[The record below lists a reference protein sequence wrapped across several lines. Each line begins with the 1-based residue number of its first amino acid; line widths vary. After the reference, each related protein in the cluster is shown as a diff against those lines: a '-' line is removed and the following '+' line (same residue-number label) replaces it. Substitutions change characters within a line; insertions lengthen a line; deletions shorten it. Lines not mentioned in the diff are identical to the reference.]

1 MVLIALGRFIQYA
14 LLLATLRISTT
25 LLQPDEMGKVSIVVT
40 TVGFFSLFLIN
51 PVGMFINRRFLNWNT
66 KASAKKYLGYFW
78 LYLALI
84 SVIASAVSLGL
95 MFFHVL
101 DLSIHPLALILLVGG
116 SLFFGTLNQTA
127 IPTLNL
133 LGYKRWFM
141 SLTIATSLLSL
152 LCAAGLTLG
161 FAKDAQFWLSG
172 LLIGQGL
179 MGVFGLVVFY
189 RKLKNPEQ
197 NDLDQ
202 SRLDLGAL
210 SRLLHFA
217 WPIAL
222 AVGLGWL
229 QSQAYRYQ
237 LTESL
242 GLASLGL
249 FVAGFGISSG
259 LIAGFDSMVTTYFG
273 PIFSRRL
280 SHMDSEHHGLIWQR
294 YANAVIPSLMLTG
307 FLIIALAPE
316 LTKILLGP
324 SYQTAGVFI
333 VWGTLAEVARTATG
347 VYALGAHAKMN
358 TRLLIIPNFF
368 GAGLAVVLVPLF
380 APLYGLQGI
389 GAALF
394 IAALVSLFSSI
405 LVNRRHIAVTIS
417 IKQVS
422 KASLMGTFLLALAYL
437 AEQFEALQ
445 QNIMYS
451 IAVTV
456 FLGLVFL
463 LAQWNL
469 LHEFSKEKLQG
480 EHP

>member
-14 LLLATLRISTT
+14 LLLLTLRISTT

-40 TVGFFSLFLIN
+40 TVGFFSLFFIN
-51 PVGMFINRRFLNWNT
+51 PVGMFINRRFLNWN
-66 KASAKKYLGYFW
+66 AGAIAKKYLNYFW
-78 LYLALI
+78 LYLALV
-84 SVIASAVSLGL
+84 SVIAAIISLGL
-95 MFFHVL
+95 VVFQVI
-101 DLSIHPLALILLVGG
+101 DLGMHPFMILFLVGA
-116 SLFFGTLNQTA
+116 SLFFGTLNQVA

-141 SLTIATSLLSL
+141 GLTIATSLLSL
-152 LCAAGLTLG
+152 LCATGLAIGLM
-161 FAKDAQFWLSG
+161 KDAQFWLIG
-172 LLIGQGL
+172 VLIGQAVVGL
-179 MGVFGLVVFY
+179 IGLLVFY
-189 RKLKNPEQ
+189 QKLKSSAETQANRSS
-197 NDLDQ
+197 LDAD
-202 SRLDLGAL
+202 SIV
-210 SRLLHFA
+210 RLLHFA

-222 AVGLGWL
+222 AVGLGWV

-237 LTESL
+237 LTDDL
-242 GLASLGL
+242 GLAKLGL

-324 SYQTAGVFI
+324 SYQTAGTFI
-333 VWGTLAEVARTATG
+333 VWGALAEVARTATG

-358 TRLLIIPNFF
+358 TRLLIVPNFF
-368 GAGLAVVLVPLF
+368 GALLAVVLVPLF
-380 APLYGLQGI
+380 APLYSLQGI

-394 IAALVSLFSSI
+394 IAALGSLFASI
-405 LVNRRHIAVTIS
+405 LVNRKHIAVTIS
-417 IKQVS
+417 IKQVT
-422 KASLMGTFLLALAYL
+422 KALLMGAFLLALAYL

-445 QNIMYS
+445 QSIMYS

-456 FLGLVFL
+456 CLGLVFL

-469 LHEFSKEKLQG
+469 LHEFSQEKLQG
-480 EHP
+480 ERS

>member
-1 MVLIALGRFIQYA
+1 MILIALGRFIQYA

-51 PVGMFINRRFLNWNT
+51 PVGMFINRRFLNWDAN
-66 KASAKKYLGYFW
+66 AMAKRYLRYFW
-78 LYLALI
+78 LYLLLI
-84 SVIASAVSLGL
+84 SLIAAIASLGL
-95 MFFHVL
+95 MHFHFV
-101 DLSIHPLALILLVGG
+101 DLSMHPSVLLFLIGG

-141 SLTIATSLLSL
+141 GLTIATSLLSL
-152 LCAAGLTLG
+152 LCAVGLTLG
-161 FAKDAQFWLSG
+161 FIKDAQFWLCG
-172 LLIGQGL
+172 ILLGQAVV
-179 MGVFGLVVFY
+179 GVFGLLVFY
-189 RKLKNPEQ
+189 RKLKEPIQ
-197 NDLDQ
+197 N
-202 SRLDLGAL
+202 RLHPSSLNSGSL
-210 SRLLHFA
+210 TRLLHFA

-242 GLASLGL
+242 GLAKLGL

-280 SHMDSEHHGLIWQR
+280 SQMHDEHYSSAWQH
-294 YANAVIPSLMLTG
+294 YASAVIPSLMLTG

-324 SYQTAGVFI
+324 SYQEAGVFVI
-333 VWGTLAEVARTATG
+333 WGALAEVARTATG

-358 TRLLIIPNFF
+358 TRLLILPNFL
-368 GAGLAVVLVPLF
+368 GAGLALILVPMS
-380 APLYGLQGI
+380 APIYGLQGI

-394 IAALVSLFSSI
+394 IAALGSLITSI
-405 LVNRRHIAVTIS
+405 FVNKKHIAVTIS
-417 IKQVS
+417 VNQVS
-422 KASLMGTFLLALAYL
+422 KALFLGIGMLALAYVI
-437 AEQFEALQ
+437 EQFALPQ
-445 QNIMYS
+445 QSTLHSLIMVIS
-451 IAVTV
+451 
-456 FLGLVFL
+456 LGLIFL

-469 LHEFSKEKLQG
+469 LNKLADMKLQG
-480 EHP
+480 EHS

>member
-1 MVLIALGRFIQYA
+1 MILIALGRFIQYA

-25 LLQPDEMGKVSIVVT
+25 LLQPDEMGKVSIIVT

-51 PVGMFINRRFLNWNT
+51 PIGTFINRRFLNWDAN
-66 KASAKKYLGYFW
+66 AIAKKYLRYFW
-78 LYLALI
+78 LYLAFI

-95 MFFHVL
+95 MFFRVL
-101 DLSIHPLALILLVGG
+101 DLSFHPMALLLLVGG
-116 SLFFGTLNQTA
+116 SIFLGTLNQFT
-127 IPTLNL
+127 IPILNL
-133 LGYKRWFM
+133 MGYKRWFM
-141 SLTIATSLLSL
+141 GLTIATSLLSL

-161 FAKDAQFWLSG
+161 FTKDAQFWLSG

-179 MGVFGLVVFY
+179 MGVFGLLVFY
-189 RKLKNPEQ
+189 QKLKKPVQ
-197 NDLDQ
+197 NDLGH
-202 SRLDLGAL
+202 SRLDPGAL

-280 SHMDSEHHGLIWQR
+280 SQMDSEHYGLVWQH

-324 SYQTAGVFI
+324 SYQASGVFVI
-333 VWGTLAEVARTATG
+333 WGALAEVARTATG

-358 TRLLIIPNFF
+358 TRLLILPNFL
-368 GAGLAVVLVPLF
+368 GAGLALLLVPLF
-380 APLYGLQGI
+380 APIYGLQGV

-394 IAALVSLFSSI
+394 IAALGSLFTSI
-405 LVNRRHIAVTIS
+405 VVNKKHIAVGIS

-422 KASLMGTFLLALAYL
+422 KVLFIGSSLLAMAYIV
-437 AEQFEALQ
+437 EQFQVPEQSLL
-445 QNIMYS
+445 YS
-451 IAVTV
+451 
-456 FLGLVFL
+456 LGIVLSLGIIFL

-469 LHEFSKEKLQG
+469 LREYADMKLQG
-480 EHP
+480 ERS